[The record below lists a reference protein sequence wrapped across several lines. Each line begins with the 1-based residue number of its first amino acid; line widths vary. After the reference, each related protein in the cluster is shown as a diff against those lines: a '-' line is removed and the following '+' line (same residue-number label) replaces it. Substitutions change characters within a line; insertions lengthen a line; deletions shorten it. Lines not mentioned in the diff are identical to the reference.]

1 MIGYTLAKKVS
12 GMGQDRDLDFCG
24 FLDLL
29 EGYEDSRREKSVW
42 YSVSELFFVALSALL
57 CGANNWAEMA
67 DYGRQ
72 KLDFLRLWFPF
83 SQGAPSKDTLR
94 RFFRALNPE
103 VFQGIFIQWVQ
114 SVNKNVA
121 EKMLAIDGKTSRR
134 SGDGDQNPLHLVS
147 AFLTEARLVLG
158 QHAVD
163 EKSNEIKAIPEILNL
178 LALDS
183 MLVTI
188 DAMGCQH
195 KIADMIVAKKGD
207 YVLALKGNQPG
218 LSQDIQLFINDPETK
233 SVVYEEVDGDH
244 GRLERR
250 TLTVC
255 EDVAWLR
262 ERHPK
267 WQSLGAI
274 IRLDTVVET
283 KTTVTKETRYYV
295 TSLSAN
301 NPQKILRGIR
311 GHWGIENTLHW
322 VLDVVFQEDLNR
334 TRKDHGPQNIAI
346 LRHVALNL
354 IQKSKPPN
362 DSISRFRKNLG
373 WNNDLMQKTILNFYK
388 INS

>member
-1 MIGYTLAKKVS
+1 
-12 GMGQDRDLDFCG
+12 MGQAKDLDFRG

-29 EGYEDSRREKSVW
+29 EGCEDSRREKSVW
-42 YSVSELFFVALSALL
+42 YSVSELFFVALCALM

-83 SQGAPSKDTLR
+83 KQGAPGKDTLR
-94 RFFRALNPE
+94 RFFRSLNPHT
-103 VFQGIFIQWVQ
+103 FQAIFIEWVQ

-121 EKMLAIDGKTSRR
+121 DKMVAIDGKASRR

-147 AFLTEARLVLG
+147 VFLTEARLVLG
-158 QHAVD
+158 QQAVD

-178 LALDS
+178 LALENT
-183 MLVTI
+183 LVTI
-188 DAMGCQH
+188 DAMGCQY

-218 LSQDIQLFINDPETK
+218 LSQNIQLFINEPATK
-233 SVVYEEVDGDH
+233 TVVYEEVNGDH

-283 KTTVTKETRYYV
+283 KTTITKETRYYV
-295 TSLSAN
+295 TSLSSAN
-301 NPQKILRGIR
+301 PAKILRGIR

-322 VLDVVFQEDLNR
+322 VLDVVFQDDLNR
-334 TRKDHGPQNIAI
+334 TRKDHGPRNIAT

-354 IQKSKPPN
+354 IQNFKPPN
-362 DSISRFRKNLG
+362 DSITRFRKNLG
-373 WNNDLMQKTILNFYK
+373 WNNDLMQQTILNFHK
-388 INS
+388 VHS